1 MTSEAET
8 ARFRDYVTSG
18 AFSLSLSA
26 SQIAALSVVAETG
39 ETGCGGH
46 TIGAMFRKGLV
57 THIRSNDGKLEYRL
71 TEAGV
76 FALKLAR
83 LAGLSQG
90 QPDPV
95 AQELGALRQQLDQAR
110 TLAQQLAADC
120 WDMSARVQK
129 AQQAVAEAR
138 AWAEGATA
146 PRRPMVTLKD
156 RHPERTQAEIMGH
169 LQAAE
174 NFLQVTDQMP
184 GGKDA

>member
-1 MTSEAET
+1 MTSETET

-57 THIRSNDGKLEYRL
+57 THIRSNDGRLEYRL

-76 FALKLAR
+76 FALKMAR

-90 QPDPV
+90 EPDPV
-95 AQELGALRQQLDQAR
+95 ARELAALREKLDQAR
-110 TLAQQLAADC
+110 TVAQQLAADC
-120 WDMSARVQK
+120 WDMNARVQK
-129 AQQAVAEAR
+129 AQQAVAEAK
-138 AWAEGATA
+138 AWAFGE
-146 PRRPMVTLKD
+146 PPPKRPMVTLKN
-156 RHPERTQAEIMGH
+156 RHPDRTQAEILAH
-169 LQAAE
+169 LKVAE
-174 NFLQVTDQMP
+174 NFLQAQDTEAEPQP
-184 GGKDA
+184 